1 MTLLNGLLAFGAA
14 AFTIPL
20 LIHLLHRSRYQTIDW
35 GAMHLLQS
43 SRNVNSRRVQW
54 QQLLLLL
61 LRCALPVLLALAMSR
76 PLLQSFLSPRGQS
89 VMSVA
94 IIIDDSMSMF
104 AIDNSSAT
112 EPASGVEPAVTSRFS
127 TRFSVACDSAA
138 DILNSLPPGS
148 NATVI
153 LGGTKSE
160 SLRGQVPDELARN
173 LIDLSK
179 RTVPAG
185 EFTLEE
191 SVRSSLEW
199 LAKSAYPRRQVVLIS
214 DFQQHEWSGQ
224 KASQSAEIAHLFAL
238 QPTVP
243 ELAFLTLGSNTKAN
257 QELQPNNLFV
267 DSIKVASTLLTI
279 DRETILSTVLGN
291 TGSLQCDNVEV
302 AVLVDN
308 IEIDRQEISLAPNS
322 TTQMRAR
329 WSPTRTGDHVIRIQ
343 ILREDDLIADNRL
356 EHAVTVQEPI
366 AILLVDGDRRGE
378 AMQSET
384 DFLRLALSPFSLLA
398 SKKGDTFVSKII
410 QPNELNETI
419 LKSFRAVCL
428 CNVREVSEVQQ
439 SLLRSYVERGNGLII
454 FLGDKVRTEHYES
467 WPTLANGGLR
477 IAKFQSRT
485 KLTADQSDADRIKM
499 QQIEF
504 APLREMS
511 SASLDSLAGVRFE
524 YRTPFSI
531 DSAALPKPSD
541 ASVAMRFEDDQAWII
556 ESRIGTGHCLWLNS
570 ACDDDESNLPTR
582 SIFVPLVQKLVAYT
596 ANANPPTSNSVATD
610 GWSRKLD
617 ALDTKSAIAAE
628 EVRITKPDGTKEIL
642 KVTAEGQMRF
652 SGTRLLGTYSAERSS
667 GESTTSLGP
676 MLACAKSGGQHS
688 NQESELKYLTPD
700 EISLIASPSKA
711 TVSTSSRDFL
721 ASTRPDWHGREI
733 WTWIW
738 TALVVCFLAEI
749 ALEQSLSPRSSWKS
763 NALLQQFG
771 PGPVA

>member
-20 LIHLLHRSRYQTIDW
+20 LIHLLHRSRYQMIDW

-76 PLLQSFLSPRGQS
+76 PLLQSFLSTSGQS
-89 VMSVA
+89 ALSVA

-104 AIDNSSAT
+104 VIDNSFPT
-112 EPASGVEPAVTSRFS
+112 ETAGGDGPAVATRFP
-127 TRFSVACDSAA
+127 TRFSVACNSAA
-138 DILNSLPPGS
+138 DILNSLPSGS

-153 LGGTKSE
+153 LGGAKPET
-160 SLRGQVPDELARN
+160 LLGQVPDALASN
-173 LIDLSK
+173 LIGLSK

-214 DFQQHEWSGQ
+214 DFQQHEWSGK
-224 KASQSAEIAHLFAL
+224 KASQIAEIANLFAL

-243 ELAFLTLGSNTKAN
+243 ELAFLTIGPSIKPN
-257 QELQPNNLFV
+257 QELQRNNLFV
-267 DSIKVASTLLTI
+267 DSIEVASTLLTI
-279 DRETILSTVLGN
+279 DRETILSAVLGN
-291 TGSLQCDNVEV
+291 TGPIQCESVKV
-302 AVLVDN
+302 TVLVDDT
-308 IEIDRQEISLAPNS
+308 EIDRHEISLAPNS
-322 TTQMRAR
+322 TTQIRAR

-356 EHAVTVQEPI
+356 EHAVIVQEPI
-366 AILLVDGDRRGE
+366 PILLVDGDRRGE

-398 SKKGDTFVSKII
+398 SEKGDTFVSKTI
-410 QPNELNETI
+410 QPNELNESI
-419 LKSFRAVCL
+419 LKSVRAVCL

-439 SLLRSYVERGNGLII
+439 TMLRSYVERGNGLIV

-467 WPTLANGGLR
+467 WPTLANNGLR

-485 KLTADQSDADRIKM
+485 KMTADQADADRIKM

-504 APLREMS
+504 APIRELS
-511 SASLDSLAGVRFE
+511 SASLNSLAGVRFE
-524 YRTPFSI
+524 YRTPISL
-531 DSAALPKPSD
+531 DSAALLKPSD
-541 ASVAMRFEDDQAWII
+541 ASVAVRFEDNQAWMI
-556 ESRIGTGHCLWLNS
+556 ESRIGAGRCVWVSS

-596 ANANPPTSNSVATD
+596 ANANPPTSNSIATD

-617 ALDTKSAIAAE
+617 RLNTNVAIATQ
-628 EVRITKPDGTKEIL
+628 EVQITKPDGTTDTVKL
-642 KVTAEGQMRF
+642 TAEGQMRY
-652 SGTRLLGTYSAERSS
+652 SDIRLLGTYSAKRSS
-667 GESTTSLGP
+667 SESTSLLGP
-676 MLACAKSGGQHS
+676 MLACSKSVGQQS
-688 NQESELKYLTPD
+688 NQESELKYSTPD
-700 EISLIASPSKA
+700 EISIIASPSKA
-711 TVSTSSRDFL
+711 TISASSKDFL
-721 ASTRPDWHGREI
+721 ARTRPDWHGREI

-738 TALVVCFLAEI
+738 TALVVCFLAEM
-749 ALEQSLSPRSSWKS
+749 ALEQSLSPRNSSKP
-763 NALLQQFG
+763 NASRQQFVRG
-771 PGPVA
+771 HVA